1 MEKRI
6 IDKMCCP
13 FDHSDLKLTI
23 FKMEGENVEE
33 GLFICPECGR
43 YFPIISGIPI
53 MSPDEYREPDF
64 ERNFLIKWRDMLPKE
79 IAHKVQLKLSNLE

>member
-23 FKMEGENVEE
+23 FSMEGENVVE
-33 GLFICPECGR
+33 GLFTCPKCGR

-53 MSPDEYREPDF
+53 MLPDEYREPDF
-64 ERNFLIKWRDMLPKE
+64 ERNFLLKWRDLLPKE
-79 IAHKVQLKLSNLE
+79 IAHKIQLKISKLE